1 MPQKNVLPLL
11 AYFVFLCLLIL
22 MVPPYGDPAVV
33 LWTSKVMSM
42 TGFPYDPVCSKNIS
56 GYELVLC
63 VRSPLYYSLLAMSDG
78 FYKIIPMIL
87 TGLFF
92 IFQIILASYNG
103 LSLSVFALMFPSIYL
118 LFSRTYVDSLTA
130 TLSTLM
136 LIALLKANTNSS
148 KHYSILLFLT
158 PMLLILTRE
167 SSSALPLLL
176 LIIYLT
182 KPEFRNKKLL
192 TPFFG
197 WITGLIIW
205 QLYIKMSGGLSYSD
219 FQPHLPTLLEFYRA
233 AITTLTPILPWE
245 IRSED
250 LQAYFI
256 PTTYAPL
263 ITNLAVIIVILLG
276 LTSLIPMITSL
287 IHYKQVDRLILGQVI
302 FGIAAAGG
310 LLFLKGDID
319 FFRHLAYLL
328 PATPLLIEVGIKNI
342 QRHTRVGA
350 TMIKISFILMLIL
363 YFARTVRLFGL
374 GYQFDACQCLLK
386 RQEISTVQYF
396 YETACS

>member
-1 MPQKNVLPLL
+1 MLTLL

-22 MVPPYGDPAVV
+22 MIPPYGDPAVV
-33 LWTSKVMSM
+33 IWTSKVMSK
-42 TGFPYDPVCSKNIS
+42 TGFPYDPVCSES
-56 GYELVLC
+56 ELLLC

-78 FYKIIPMIL
+78 FYKVIPMIL

-136 LIALLKANTNSS
+136 LIALIKANTNSS

-176 LIIYLT
+176 LIIYLN

-192 TPFFG
+192 TLFFG

-205 QLYIKMSGGLSYSD
+205 QLYVKMSGGLSYSD
-219 FQPHLPTLLEFYRA
+219 FQPHLPTLEEFYRA

-363 YFARTVRLFGL
+363 YFARTVRLFAS
-374 GYQFDACQCLLK
+374 GYQFDACQYLLK

>member
-1 MPQKNVLPLL
+1 MLTLL

-22 MVPPYGDPAVV
+22 MMPPYGDPAVV
-33 LWTSKVMSM
+33 IWTSKVMSV
-42 TGFPYDPVCSKNIS
+42 TGFPYDPVCSKS
-56 GYELVLC
+56 ELLLC

-136 LIALLKANTNSS
+136 LIALIKANTNSS

-176 LIIYLT
+176 LIIYLI

-192 TPFFG
+192 TLFFG

-205 QLYIKMSGGLSYSD
+205 QLYVKMSGGLSYSD
-219 FQPHLPTLLEFYRA
+219 FQPHLPTLEEFYRA

-328 PATPLLIEVGIKNI
+328 PTTPLLIEVGIKNI

-363 YFARTVRLFGL
+363 YFARTVRLFAS
-374 GYQFDACQCLLK
+374 GYQFDACQYLLK

>member
-1 MPQKNVLPLL
+1 
-11 AYFVFLCLLIL
+11 
-22 MVPPYGDPAVV
+22 
-33 LWTSKVMSM
+33 
-42 TGFPYDPVCSKNIS
+42 
-56 GYELVLC
+56 
-63 VRSPLYYSLLAMSDG
+63 
-78 FYKIIPMIL
+78 
-87 TGLFF
+87 
-92 IFQIILASYNG
+92 
-103 LSLSVFALMFPSIYL
+103 
-118 LFSRTYVDSLTA
+118 
-130 TLSTLM
+130 M
-136 LIALLKANTNSS
+136 LIALIKANTNSS

-176 LIIYLT
+176 LIIYLI
-182 KPEFRNKKLL
+182 KPESRNKKLL
-192 TPFFG
+192 TLFFG

-205 QLYIKMSGGLSYSD
+205 QLYVKMSGGLSYSD
-219 FQPHLPTLLEFYRA
+219 FQPHLPTLEEFYRA

-363 YFARTVRLFGL
+363 YFARTVRLFAS
-374 GYQFDACQCLLK
+374 GYQFDACQYLLK

>member
-1 MPQKNVLPLL
+1 MLTLL
-11 AYFVFLCLLIL
+11 VYFVFLCLLIL
-22 MVPPYGDPAVV
+22 MMPPYGDPAVV
-33 LWTSKVMSM
+33 IWTSKVMSK

-56 GYELVLC
+56 RSELVLC

-136 LIALLKANTNSS
+136 LIALIKANTNSS

-176 LIIYLT
+176 LIIYLI

-205 QLYIKMSGGLSYSD
+205 QLYVKMSGGLSYSD
-219 FQPHLPTLLEFYRA
+219 FQPHLPTLEEFYRA

-328 PATPLLIEVGIKNI
+328 TATPLLIEVGIKNI

-363 YFARTVRLFGL
+363 YFARTVRLFAS
-374 GYQFDACQCLLK
+374 GYQFDACQYLLK

>member
-1 MPQKNVLPLL
+1 MLTLL
-11 AYFVFLCLLIL
+11 VYFVFLCLLIL
-22 MVPPYGDPAVV
+22 MMPPYGDPAVV
-33 LWTSKVMSM
+33 IWTSKVMSV
-42 TGFPYDPVCSKNIS
+42 TGFPYDPVCPKNIS
-56 GYELVLC
+56 RSELVLC

-78 FYKIIPMIL
+78 FYKVIPMIL

-136 LIALLKANTNSS
+136 LIALIKANTNSS

-176 LIIYLT
+176 LIIYLI

-192 TPFFG
+192 TLFFG

-205 QLYIKMSGGLSYSD
+205 QLYVKMSGGLSYSD
-219 FQPHLPTLLEFYRA
+219 FQPHLPTLEEFYRA

-363 YFARTVRLFGL
+363 YFSRTVRLFAS
-374 GYQFDACQCLLK
+374 GYQFDACQYLLK

>member
-1 MPQKNVLPLL
+1 MLTLL

-22 MVPPYGDPAVV
+22 MIPPYGDPAVV
-33 LWTSKVMSM
+33 IWISKVMSK

-56 GYELVLC
+56 RSELVLC

-78 FYKIIPMIL
+78 FYKVIPMIL

-136 LIALLKANTNSS
+136 LIALIKANTNSS

-176 LIIYLT
+176 LIIYLI

-192 TPFFG
+192 TLFFG

-205 QLYIKMSGGLSYSD
+205 QLYVKMSGGLSYSD
-219 FQPHLPTLLEFYRA
+219 FQPHLPTLEEFYRA

-287 IHYKQVDRLILGQVI
+287 IHFKQVDRLILGQVI
-302 FGIAAAGG
+302 
-310 LLFLKGDID
+310 
-319 FFRHLAYLL
+319 LA
-328 PATPLLIEVGIKNI
+328 
-342 QRHTRVGA
+342 
-350 TMIKISFILMLIL
+350 
-363 YFARTVRLFGL
+363 
-374 GYQFDACQCLLK
+374 
-386 RQEISTVQYF
+386 
-396 YETACS
+396 

>member
-1 MPQKNVLPLL
+1 M
-11 AYFVFLCLLIL
+11 I
-22 MVPPYGDPAVV
+22 PPYGDPAVV
-33 LWTSKVMSM
+33 IWTSKVMSE

-56 GYELVLC
+56 RSELVLC

-136 LIALLKANTNSS
+136 LIALIKANTNSS

-176 LIIYLT
+176 LIIYLI

-192 TPFFG
+192 TLFFG

-205 QLYIKMSGGLSYSD
+205 QLYVKMSGGLSYSD
-219 FQPHLPTLLEFYRA
+219 FQPHLPTLEEFYRA

-363 YFARTVRLFGL
+363 YFSRTVRLFAS
-374 GYQFDACQCLLK
+374 GYQFDACQYLLK

>member
-1 MPQKNVLPLL
+1 MPQKNMLPLL

-22 MVPPYGDPAVV
+22 MMPPYGDPAVV
-33 LWTSKVMSM
+33 IWTSKVMSV
-42 TGFPYDPVCSKNIS
+42 TGFPYDPFCSKNIS
-56 GYELVLC
+56 RSELVLC

-78 FYKIIPMIL
+78 FYKVIPMIL

-136 LIALLKANTNSS
+136 LIALIKANTNSS

-176 LIIYLT
+176 LIIYLI

-192 TPFFG
+192 TLFFG

-205 QLYIKMSGGLSYSD
+205 QLYVKMSGGLSYSD
-219 FQPHLPTLLEFYRA
+219 FQPHLPTLEEFYRA

-363 YFARTVRLFGL
+363 YFSRTVRLFAS
-374 GYQFDACQCLLK
+374 GYQFDACQYLLK

>member
-1 MPQKNVLPLL
+1 M
-11 AYFVFLCLLIL
+11 
-22 MVPPYGDPAVV
+22 MPPYGDPAVV
-33 LWTSKVMSM
+33 IWTSKVMSK

-56 GYELVLC
+56 RSELVLC

-136 LIALLKANTNSS
+136 LIALIKANTNSS

-176 LIIYLT
+176 LIIYLI

-205 QLYIKMSGGLSYSD
+205 QLYVKMSGGLSYSD
-219 FQPHLPTLLEFYRA
+219 FQPHLPTLEEFYRA

-328 PATPLLIEVGIKNI
+328 TATPLLIEVGIKNI

-363 YFARTVRLFGL
+363 YFARTVRLFAS
-374 GYQFDACQCLLK
+374 GYQFDACQYLLK

>member
-1 MPQKNVLPLL
+1 MLTLL

-22 MVPPYGDPAVV
+22 MIPPYGDPAVV
-33 LWTSKVMSM
+33 IWTSKVMSK

-56 GYELVLC
+56 RSELVLC

-78 FYKIIPMIL
+78 FYKVIPMIL

-136 LIALLKANTNSS
+136 LIALIKANTNSS

-176 LIIYLT
+176 LIIYLI

-192 TPFFG
+192 TLFFG

-219 FQPHLPTLLEFYRA
+219 FQPHLPTLEEFYRA

-363 YFARTVRLFGL
+363 YFARTVRLFAS
-374 GYQFDACQCLLK
+374 GYQFDACQYLLK

>member
-1 MPQKNVLPLL
+1 M
-11 AYFVFLCLLIL
+11 I
-22 MVPPYGDPAVV
+22 PPYGDPAVV
-33 LWTSKVMSM
+33 IWTSKVMSK

-56 GYELVLC
+56 RSELVLC

-136 LIALLKANTNSS
+136 LIALIKANTNSS

-176 LIIYLT
+176 LIIYLI

-192 TPFFG
+192 TLFFG

-219 FQPHLPTLLEFYRA
+219 FQPHLPTLEEFYRA

-363 YFARTVRLFGL
+363 YFARTVRLFAS
-374 GYQFDACQCLLK
+374 GYQFDACQYLLK